1 MRHTSLNKIL
11 RLEATSTTFINHLNY
26 LSMSKFLL
34 TGNWEFPAFPLLDK
48 FLGDGIACKDGGV
61 RCEVIK
67 IEENDGKQAVNA
79 RELHQKLGSKQD
91 FSTWIKNR
99 IEKYGFVESQDFE
112 VFHKIM
118 ENLNGG
124 RSRIEY
130 ALSLD
135 MAKELCMVENN
146 DAGRKIRKYF
156 IDMENEARKLMVQ
169 QVAIPSYQEQDPI
182 KRATRW
188 IEEEKVRQSLML
200 ENKEQKKQLEENSK
214 EIVALSST
222 ITQMQPKVT
231 YYDTIL
237 ANKSTVKVS
246 QIAQDY
252 GMSAQA
258 FNKLLWEHKLQ
269 RKVGKQWILYRQFL
283 DKGYVHSE
291 PIPIEH
297 HDGSQTYN
305 YLTVWTQKGRIFL
318 YDFLKRFDVLPMIE
332 RSDSGEAHK

>member
-1 MRHTSLNKIL
+1 
-11 RLEATSTTFINHLNY
+11 
-26 LSMSKFLL
+26 MSKFLL
-34 TGNWEFPAFPLLDK
+34 TGNWEFPALPLLDK
-48 FLGDGIACKDGGV
+48 FLGDGFASEKGGV
-61 RCEVIK
+61 KSVEV
-67 IEENDGKQAVNA
+67 EEVKDVAPVKSSSLGDGVLTFVN
-79 RELHQKLGSKQD
+79 EQLGSIRVLGTYDKPLFN
-91 FSTWIKNR
+91 FSDACNMLGYKNNR
-99 IEKYGFVESQDFE
+99 EALRKHVEPED
-112 VFHKIM
+112 VTKRDT
-118 ENLNGG
+118 LTKGG
-124 RSRIEY
+124 LQPMTYVTEAGLYCLIFGSKVEG
-130 ALSLD
+130 
-135 MAKELCMVENN
+135 AKEFKKWVTN
-146 DAGRKIRKYF
+146 DVLPSIRKTGSYEM
-156 IDMENEARKLMVQ
+156 DR
-169 QVAIPSYQEQDPI
+169 PSYQIEDGI
-182 KRATRW
+182 KRAERW
-188 IEEEKVRQSLML
+188 IEEEKVRQALML
-200 ENKEQKKQLEENSK
+200 ENKEQKKQLEESSK

>member
-1 MRHTSLNKIL
+1 MRHTSLNNRL
-11 RLEATSTTFINHLNY
+11 QLEAALTTFINHLNN

-34 TGNWEFPAFPLLDK
+34 AGNWEFPALPLLDK

-79 RELHQKLGSKQD
+79 RELHQKLGSKQE
-91 FSTWIKNR
+91 FANWMRNR
-99 IEKYGFVESQDFE
+99 IEKYGFVENQDYSSFDNFVKRE
-112 VFHKIM
+112 K
-118 ENLNGG
+118 GG
-124 RSRIEY
+124 SVRKEY

-146 DAGRKIRKYF
+146 DAGRRIRKYF
-156 IDMENEARKLMVQ
+156 IDMESEARKLMVQ

-188 IEEEKVRQSLML
+188 IEEEKVRQALML
-200 ENKEQKKQLEENSK
+200 ENKEQKKQLEESGK

-231 YYDTIL
+231 YFDVMIK
-237 ANKSTVKVS
+237 NKSTSVITS
-246 QIAQDY
+246 MAQDY

-258 FNKLLWEHKLQ
+258 FNKRLNELGIQHK
-269 RKVGKQWILYRQFL
+269 VAGQWVLYRQYL
-283 DKGYVHSE
+283 DKGYVNSE
-291 PIPIEH
+291 PITITH
-297 HDGSQTYN
+297 NDGSQTIK
-305 YLTVWTQKGRIFL
+305 YLSKWTQRGRFFL
-318 YDFLKRFDVLPMIE
+318 YGFLKANGIFPLIE
-332 RSDSGEAHK
+332 RNGSGEAHQ

>member
-1 MRHTSLNKIL
+1 MRHTSLNNRL
-11 RLEATSTTFINHLNY
+11 QLEATLATFINHLNY

-34 TGNWEFPAFPLLDK
+34 TGNWELPALPLLDK
-48 FLGDGIACKDGGV
+48 FLGDGIAVEKGGV
-61 RCEVIK
+61 KCEVIK

-99 IEKYGFVESQDFE
+99 IEKYGFIESQDFE

-118 ENLNGG
+118 ENPNGG

-156 IDMENEARKLMVQ
+156 IDMENKARKLMLQ
-169 QVAIPSYQEQDPI
+169 QSVIPSYQEQDPI
-182 KRATRW
+182 KRAERW
-188 IEEEKVRQSLML
+188 IAEEKQRQALML

-231 YYDTIL
+231 YFDVMIK
-237 ANKSTVKVS
+237 NKSTSVITS
-246 QIAQDY
+246 MAQDY

-258 FNKLLWEHKLQ
+258 FNKKLNELGIQHK
-269 RKVGKQWILYRQFL
+269 VAGQWVLYRQYL
-283 DKGYVHSE
+283 DKGYVNSE
-291 PIPIEH
+291 PITITH
-297 HDGSQTYN
+297 NDGSQTIK
-305 YLTVWTQKGRIFL
+305 YLSKWTQRGRFFL
-318 YDFLKRFDVLPMIE
+318 YGFLKANGILPLIE
-332 RSDSGEAHK
+332 RNDSGEAHQ

>member
-1 MRHTSLNKIL
+1 
-11 RLEATSTTFINHLNY
+11 
-26 LSMSKFLL
+26 MSKFLL

-79 RELHQKLGSKQD
+79 RELHQKLGSKQE
-91 FSTWIKNR
+91 FANWMRNR
-99 IEKYGFVESQDFE
+99 IEKYGFVENQDYSSFDNFVKRE
-112 VFHKIM
+112 K
-118 ENLNGG
+118 GG
-124 RSRIEY
+124 SVRKEY

-146 DAGRKIRKYF
+146 DAGRRIRKYF

-283 DKGYVHSE
+283 DKGYSLL
-291 PIPIEH
+291 
-297 HDGSQTYN
+297 SYN
-305 YLTVWTQKGRIFL
+305 IY
-318 YDFLKRFDVLPMIE
+318 
-332 RSDSGEAHK
+332 

>member
-1 MRHTSLNKIL
+1 
-11 RLEATSTTFINHLNY
+11 
-26 LSMSKFLL
+26 MSKFLL
-34 TGNWEFPAFPLLDK
+34 AGNWEFPAFPLLDK
-48 FLGDGIACKDGGV
+48 FVGDGLASEKGGV
-61 RCEVIK
+61 ISVVVEEV
-67 IEENDGKQAVNA
+67 KQNKVALSKDSKEVDIQHYFEGVL
-79 RELHQKLGSKQD
+79 ELAKSDKEFPINFDEVWMLAYKDKRSAIHELKDKFVQD
-91 FSTWIKNR
+91 FDYKTVRKKIQSSNVAGYTYAYDYFLTVSCM
-99 IEKYGFVESQDFE
+99 EYFVARRVKAVFE
-112 VFHKIM
+112 VYRRVFHGVAKM
-118 ENLNGG
+118 AQQ
-124 RSRIEY
+124 Y
-130 ALSLD
+130 A
-135 MAKELCMVENN
+135 V
-146 DAGRKIRKYF
+146 
-156 IDMENEARKLMVQ
+156 
-169 QVAIPSYQEQDPI
+169 PSYQEQDPI
-182 KRATRW
+182 KRAERW
-188 IEEEKVRQSLML
+188 IEEEKVRQALML
-200 ENKEQKKQLEENSK
+200 ENKEQKKQLEESSK

-258 FNKLLWEHKLQ
+258 FNKLLLEHKLQ